1 MERKKSLL
9 ATPLKCMIPTCV
21 YLDYNATTPIFPEVC
36 DEMLP
41 FMRTHFG
48 NPSSIHAYAVPCS
61 VAIDVSRERVRKALG
76 ATNGKKEIVF
86 TSCGTESDNRAI
98 DIACDLFNSSASSDE
113 ATRVLPHV
121 ISTAVEHPAVLVYL
135 ESERKA
141 KRLTYSLVPV
151 NEEGAADV
159 EAFEKQL
166 AEFRDRVCCVT
177 IMQANNE
184 TGAVQPVRAF
194 ADLAKATNPK
204 ILVHTDAAQS
214 FGKVKLNADDLNV
227 DAITIVGHK
236 IGAPKG
242 IAALY
247 LRESFLSERTKE
259 IDSNGGNVD
268 PYRSFLKGGGQEGGK
283 RAGTENV
290 LHIVGL
296 GKACEIADEEFDA
309 FVAHT
314 KRMRDL
320 LFEKLKASTKIGDRV
335 FANGPKD
342 DAKRLPNT
350 LSVAIKGVNA
360 GALLVELKDQLA
372 ASAGA
377 ACHSSEDGGGAI
389 SGVLLAMRLEESLAR
404 GTLRLSVGRHTT
416 EEEISRAVEA
426 IEAVASRQI
435 ENK

>member
-1 MERKKSLL
+1 MER
-9 ATPLKCMIPTCV
+9 
-21 YLDYNATTPIFPEVC
+21 
-36 DEMLP
+36 
-41 FMRTHFG
+41 
-48 NPSSIHAYAVPCS
+48 
-61 VAIDVSRERVRKALG
+61 RK
-76 ATNGKKEIVF
+76 IVF

-151 NEEGAADV
+151 NEEGAGGRRSML
-159 EAFEKQL
+159 EKQL

-242 IAALY
+242 IAALF

-259 IDSNGGNVD
+259 IISNGGNVD

-283 RAGTENV
+283 RCW
-290 LHIVGL
+290 H
-296 GKACEIADEEFDA
+296 GKCPSHRRFRES
-309 FVAHT
+309 V
-314 KRMRDL
+314 RNCGR
-320 LFEKLKASTKIGDRV
+320 RV
-335 FANGPKD
+335 
-342 DAKRLPNT
+342 
-350 LSVAIKGVNA
+350 
-360 GALLVELKDQLA
+360 
-372 ASAGA
+372 
-377 ACHSSEDGGGAI
+377 
-389 SGVLLAMRLEESLAR
+389 
-404 GTLRLSVGRHTT
+404 
-416 EEEISRAVEA
+416 
-426 IEAVASRQI
+426 
-435 ENK
+435 